1 MYPGVFLKKKFSVIT
16 VLAVLV
22 SAGVYVSA
30 FGHTPFAVMARKA
43 QKTEYTVCIDSGHGG
58 NDPGKIGV
66 AGTREKEIN
75 LIIALKLKESLEK
88 EKIQVIMTRMDDRN
102 LALPGA
108 DNEKRSDME
117 QRVKRMDE
125 KRPDAVISIHQNSYT
140 DATSRGA
147 QVFYQATSESGKQL
161 AAKIQETLKRDVAP
175 DNRRQIKANA
185 DYYLL
190 KNTTSTMVIVECGFL
205 SNLQEAKQLQEAEY
219 QKKVAQAIGMGV
231 LYYLGES
238 GETKQR
244 KEDSNG
250 DENTAGQSGAVWR

>member
-1 MYPGVFLKKKFSVIT
+1 MYPGVFLKKKISVIT

-30 FGHTPFAVMARKA
+30 FGYVPFAVMARKA

-58 NDPGKIGV
+58 NDPGKIGI

-125 KRPDAVISIHQNSYT
+125 ERPDAVISIHQNSYT
-140 DATSRGA
+140 DSSARGA
-147 QVFYQATSESGKQL
+147 QVFYYESSKDGRRL
-161 AAKIQETLKRDVAP
+161 AEILQETLIREVDES
-175 DNRRQIKANA
+175 NHRMEKANA
-185 DYYLL
+185 SYYIL
-190 KNTTSTMVIVECGFL
+190 KHTKAPTVIVECGFL
-205 SNLQEAKQLQEAEY
+205 SNAEEEALLNTAEY
-219 QKKVAQAIGMGV
+219 QNQIVKALTDGV
-231 LYYLGES
+231 LAFLNLSE
-238 GETKQR
+238 
-244 KEDSNG
+244 
-250 DENTAGQSGAVWR
+250 